1 MSTRCHTDQHDHH
14 DVYEAQCPCRAMLDL
29 LANKWSAL
37 AIGALE
43 DGPLRFGALQRRLQG
58 ISPKVLTQTLR
69 RIEGAGLVERTVYPA
84 VPLHVEYELTPL
96 GRSASIP
103 LRNLRI
109 WVEDNLDLTT
119 APATPA

>member
-1 MSTRCHTDQHDHH
+1 M
-14 DVYEAQCPCRAMLDL
+14 YEAQCPCRAMLDL

-69 RIEGAGLVERTVYPA
+69 RLEDAGLIERTVYPA
-84 VPLHVEYELTPL
+84 VPLHVEYELSPL
-96 GRSASIP
+96 GHSASVP
-103 LRNLRI
+103 LRNLRR

-119 APATPA
+119 ASAKPM